1 MNDIT
6 AGHHHPS
13 NSDSD
18 RRAATEVNKGTQYK
32 GQQKLMRVAAI
43 NV

>member
-18 RRAATEVNKGTQYK
+18 GRAATELNKGTQYK
-32 GQQKLMRVAAI
+32 DQKKTDEGCSY
-43 NV
+43 